1 MSDQMFDPRSSRRR
15 FMALAGLGLAACQ
28 GGTDAPVADGG
39 PRRLG
44 GTISPYSERSKYETA
59 TRFMPAVKTP
69 EEASSRTPLHEA
81 QGAITPASLHFE
93 RHHSGIPDI
102 DPADHE
108 LLVHGLIDRPTVFT
122 MKDLKRLP
130 SVSVTRFIECSGNG
144 STEWKLP
151 GAPTAQLSHGLASC
165 SEWTGVPLRLVLEE
179 LGVKPEA
186 RWIIAEGADACRMAR
201 SLPLE
206 KVMDDALLAYAQN
219 GEALR
224 PAQGYPLRLLS
235 PGWEGN
241 VNVKW
246 LHILKLTDQ
255 PYMTRDET
263 SKYTDLMSDGKAR
276 QFTFAMEAKSLI
288 TSPSGGQTLDDFGF
302 VEIRGLAWSGRGLI
316 ERVEVSIDG
325 GETWVD
331 AELEGPR
338 HPKAFTR
345 FKLPWNWDGSAAT
358 LLSRTTD
365 ETGYVQPSV
374 DELTAVRGLQS
385 NYHNNSQKLWT
396 IGADGNVSNV

>member
-1 MSDQMFDPRSSRRR
+1 
-15 FMALAGLGLAACQ
+15 MALAGLGLAACQ
-28 GGTDAPVADGG
+28 SGPDGPVVEGG

-44 GTISPYSERSKYETA
+44 DTISPYSERSKYETA

-69 EEASSRTPLHEA
+69 EEASSRTPLQEID
-81 QGAITPASLHFE
+81 GAITPASLHFE

-102 DPADHE
+102 APGDHE
-108 LLVHGLIDRPTVFT
+108 LLVHGLVDRPTVFT

-130 SVSVTRFIECSGNG
+130 SVSVTRFMECSGNG
-144 STEWKLP
+144 GTEWKLP
-151 GAPTAQLSHGLASC
+151 GAPSAQLSHGLASC
-165 SEWTGVPLRLVLEE
+165 SVWTGVPLRLVLEE

-186 RWIIAEGADACRMAR
+186 KWFIAEGADACRMAR

-206 KVMDDALLAYAQN
+206 KAMDDALLAYAQN

-224 PAQGYPLRLLS
+224 PAQGYPLRLLA

-246 LHILKLTDQ
+246 LHVLKLTDQ

-263 SKYTDLMSDGKAR
+263 SKYTDLLPDGKAR
-276 QFTFAMEAKSLI
+276 QFTFALEAKSLI
-288 TSPSGGQTLDDFGF
+288 TSPSGGQTIDDLGF

-316 ERVEVSIDG
+316 ERVEVSTDG

-345 FKLPWNWDGSAAT
+345 FKLPWNWDGSPAT
-358 LLSRTTD
+358 LISRATD
-365 ETGYVQPSV
+365 ETGYVQPQV
-374 DELTAVRGLQS
+374 AELVAARGLQS
-385 NYHNNSQKLWT
+385 NYHNNSQKSW
-396 IGADGNVSNV
+396 IIAADGSVSNV

>member
-1 MSDQMFDPRSSRRR
+1 
-15 FMALAGLGLAACQ
+15 MALAGLGLAACQ
-28 GGTDAPVADGG
+28 SGPDGPAVEGG

-69 EEASSRTPLHEA
+69 EEASSRTPLQEA
-81 QGAITPASLHFE
+81 EGAITPASLHFE

-102 DPADHE
+102 APDDHE
-108 LLVHGLIDRPTVFT
+108 LLVHGLVDRPTVFT

-130 SVSVTRFIECSGNG
+130 SVSVTRFVECSGNG
-144 STEWKLP
+144 GSEWKLP
-151 GAPTAQLSHGLASC
+151 GAPSAMLSHGLSSC
-165 SEWTGVPLRLVLEE
+165 SVWTGVPLRLVFEE

-186 RWIIAEGADACRMAR
+186 KWFIAEGADACRMAR

-206 KVMDDALLAYAQN
+206 KAMDDALLAYAQN

-224 PAQGYPLRLLS
+224 PAQGYPLRLLA

-263 SKYTDLMSDGKAR
+263 SKYTDLLPDGKAR
-276 QFTFAMEAKSLI
+276 QFTFALEAKSLI
-288 TSPSGGQTLDDFGF
+288 TSPSGGQAIDDLGF

-316 ERVEVSIDG
+316 ERVEVSTDG
-325 GETWVD
+325 GETWLD

-345 FKLPWNWDGSAAT
+345 FKLPWNWDGSPAT
-358 LLSRTTD
+358 LISRATD
-365 ETGYVQPSV
+365 ETGYVQPQV
-374 DELTAVRGLQS
+374 AELVAARGLQS
-385 NYHNNSQKLWT
+385 NYHNNSQKSWVV
-396 IGADGNVSNV
+396 ASDGSVSNV